1 MVAGRFT
8 SAAEKFTK
16 AFDIYVSQAGD
27 SFLIPEESAVL
38 GESYSSHS
46 SSRKN
51 NTATMEAFGDP
62 SADDDIKGSA
72 GPLPSP
78 SSVGAFRRSD
88 DHTPSEGAAGGIDK
102 DPAFNDV
109 SIPSNRL
116 RSSRNGSLLELSPTT
131 LPLPTGKATIT
142 KSRSFTADSALRRS
156 KALSSLP
163 SVSVDMGR
171 SAVRADNTIRYYTF
185 FFALDSTPLF
195 YLISTLLKLHLFS
208 IFSFILS
215 PMLVLPTFFSLFH
228 GVPMI
233 E

>member
-16 AFDIYVSQAGD
+16 AFGIYVSQAGD
-27 SFLIPEESAVL
+27 SFLIPEEESAVL
-38 GESYSSHS
+38 GESYSSYS

-72 GPLPSP
+72 GPLLSP
-78 SSVGAFRRSD
+78 SSVGAFRRWE
-88 DHTPSEGAAGGIDK
+88 DHTPSEGAAEGKIK
-102 DPAFNDV
+102 EHYPASNDD

-116 RSSRNGSLLELSPTT
+116 QSSRSGSFLEPSPTS

-156 KALSSLP
+156 KALSSLS

-171 SAVRADNTIRYYTF
+171 SAVRA
-185 FFALDSTPLF
+185 
-195 YLISTLLKLHLFS
+195 K
-208 IFSFILS
+208 
-215 PMLVLPTFFSLFH
+215 
-228 GVPMI
+228 
-233 E
+233 